1 MTQETLFKLCTSS
14 VKKFFSMIKERQPD
28 KTTIKNSTIVENN
41 FNRLLNAIR
50 GTSEDDDLE
59 IPEPL
64 LSLELQGNSEVV
76 GTEEKSK

>member
-1 MTQETLFKLCTSS
+1 MTQETLFKICTSS